1 MKRQRIRRMP
11 AHGLFS
17 FEESSKKEKPE
28 KGKITRKRE
37 TDSFI
42 ERQTGANPLDVLE
55 EFLID
60 RKSYIEKSYSEQNKI
75 VLFEWELYY
84 SVLQRVKKGVKQNK
98 LKFE

>member
-11 AHGLFS
+11 GHGLFS

-37 TDSFI
+37 TDPFI

-55 EFLID
+55 EFLLA
-60 RKSYIEKSYSEQNKI
+60 RKAYVEINYAEHNKI

-84 SVLQRVKKGVKQNK
+84 SVLQRVKKGLKQNK